1 MLSVRPR
8 VSSGFSLIELMITL
22 AVLGMMFMIAL
33 PSMGTWL
40 QNTQIRTSADAMQA
54 GLQLAR
60 AEALKRNT
68 TVRFQLVD
76 TLTSGCTV
84 SATGRNWV
92 VSLADTSGECDE
104 PASETAAPQ
113 IIQKRSSAEGSPN
126 AVVTATGGSSVWFN
140 GLGRTVQPPTAPVA
154 LTQINITNPNNGA
167 CKTLAGNEPMRCLRI
182 TVNAGGTVRMC
193 DPAVDPADVTDP
205 RRC

>member
-1 MLSVRPR
+1 MLNFRPSAAR
-8 VSSGFSLIELMITL
+8 GFSLIELMITL
-22 AVLGMMFMIAL
+22 AVLGMLIMIAL
-33 PSMGTWL
+33 PNMGTWL

-76 TLTSGCTV
+76 TLTSACAV

-92 VSLADTSGECDE
+92 VSLGDTSGLCDVD
-104 PASETAAPQ
+104 ASETTAPQ

-126 AVVTATGGSSVWFN
+126 AVVTATGGSSVAFN
-140 GLGRTVQPPTAPVA
+140 GLGRAAVGSFTE
-154 LTQINITNPNNGA
+154 INITNPTNGA
-167 CKTLAGNEPMRCLRI
+167 CKTAAGDEPMRCLRI
-182 TVNAGGTVRMC
+182 AVNAGGTVRMC
-193 DPAVDPADVTDP
+193 DPAVDDATDP
-205 RRC
+205 RKC

>member
-1 MLSVRPR
+1 MLNRIPAAAP
-8 VSSGFSLIELMITL
+8 GFTLIELMITL
-22 AVLGMMFMIAL
+22 AVLAIVLMVGL

-40 QNTQIRTSADAMQA
+40 QNTQIRTSAESMQA

-76 TLTSGCTV
+76 TMSSACAL

-92 VSLADTSGECDE
+92 VSLSAATGLCNAD
-104 PASETAAPQ
+104 PSETAAPQ

-126 AVVTATGGSSVWFN
+126 AVVTADAGSVAFN
-140 GLGRTVQPPTAPVA
+140 GLGRAA
-154 LTQINITNPNNGA
+154 AGSLTQIDVTNPANGA
-167 CKTLAGNEPMRCLRI
+167 CKTPAGNEPMRCLRLS
-182 TVNAGGTVRMC
+182 VSAGGQVRMC
-193 DPAVDPADVTDP
+193 DPAVDDATDP

>member
-1 MLSVRPR
+1 MLSFRPR
-8 VSSGFSLIELMITL
+8 ASSGFSLIELMITL

-76 TLTSGCTV
+76 TLTSACAL

-92 VSLADTSGECDE
+92 VSLADTNGLCNLD
-104 PASETAAPQ
+104 ASETTAPQ

-140 GLGRTVQPPTAPVA
+140 GLGRTVQPPTAPAA

-167 CKTLAGNEPMRCLRI
+167 CKTSAGNEPMRCLRI

-193 DPAVDPADVTDP
+193 DPAVDDATDP
-205 RRC
+205 RKC

>member
-1 MLSVRPR
+1 M
-8 VSSGFSLIELMITL
+8 SSGFSLIELMITL

-76 TLTSGCTV
+76 TLTSACAL
-84 SATGRNWV
+84 SAPGRNWV
-92 VSLADTSGECDE
+92 VSLADTSGQCNVD
-104 PASETAAPQ
+104 ASETTAPQ
-113 IIQKRSSAEGSPN
+113 IIQKRASAEGSPN
-126 AVVTATGGSSVWFN
+126 AVRHGHRRHERAFN
-140 GLGRTVQPPTAPVA
+140 GLGRRSAAAAPPPDP
-154 LTQINITNPNNGA
+154 IDITNPNNGA
-167 CKTLAGNEPMRCLRI
+167 CKTLGRQRADAL
-182 TVNAGGTVRMC
+182 
-193 DPAVDPADVTDP
+193 PADHRQRRRARCACATRRSTDDATDP
-205 RRC
+205 RTC

>member
-1 MLSVRPR
+1 MLNLRPSA
-8 VSSGFSLIELMITL
+8 VGGFSLIELMLTL
-22 AVLGMMFMIAL
+22 AVLGMLIMIAL
-33 PSMGTWL
+33 PNMGTWL
-40 QNTQIRTSADAMQA
+40 QNTQIRTAAEGMQA

-76 TLTSGCTV
+76 TLTSACAL

-92 VSLADTSGECDE
+92 VSLGETSALCNTD
-104 PASETAAPQ
+104 ASETVAPQ

-126 AVVTATGGSSVWFN
+126 AVVTATGGNSVWFN
-140 GLGRTVQPPTAPVA
+140 GLGRLIQPPTAPA
-154 LTQINITNPNNGA
+154 AFTQINVTNPNNGA
-167 CKTLAGNEPMRCLRI
+167 CKTVAGNEPMRCLRVTI
-182 TVNAGGTVRMC
+182 NSGGTIRMC
-193 DPAVDPADVTDP
+193 DPAVDPADLTDP

>member
-1 MLSVRPR
+1 MLSLRPR
-8 VSSGFSLIELMITL
+8 GSSGFSLIELMITL
-22 AVLGMMFMIAL
+22 AVLGMMIMIAL
-33 PSMGTWL
+33 PGMGTWL

-76 TLTSGCTV
+76 TLAAGCAL

-92 VSLADTSGECDE
+92 VSLDDTSGLCNLD
-104 PASETAAPQ
+104 ASETTAPQ
-113 IIQKRSSAEGSPN
+113 IIQKRASAEGSRN
-126 AVVTATGGSSVWFN
+126 AVVTATGGTSVAFN
-140 GLGRTVQPPTAPVA
+140 GLGRAAVGSLTA
-154 LTQINITNPNNGA
+154 INITNPNNGS

-193 DPAVDPADVTDP
+193 DPAVDPADASDP

>member
-1 MLSVRPR
+1 MLNFRP
-8 VSSGFSLIELMITL
+8 SAAGGFSLIELMITL
-22 AVLGMMFMIAL
+22 AVLGMLIMIAL
-33 PSMGTWL
+33 PNMGTWI
-40 QNTQIRTSADAMQA
+40 QNTQIRTSAEGMQA

-68 TVRFQLVD
+68 GVRFQLVD
-76 TLTSGCTV
+76 TLTSACAV

-92 VSLADTSGECDE
+92 VSLADASALCHTD
-104 PASETAAPQ
+104 ASETVAPQ

-126 AVVTATGGSSVWFN
+126 AVVTATGGSSVIFN
-140 GLGRTVQPPTAPVA
+140 GLGRAA
-154 LTQINITNPNNGA
+154 AGSLTQINITNPGNGT

-193 DPAVDPADVTDP
+193 DPAVDPADITDP

>member
-1 MLSVRPR
+1 MLKLRPR
-8 VSSGFSLIELMITL
+8 VSLGFSLIELMITL

-33 PSMGTWL
+33 PNMGTWL

-76 TLTSGCTV
+76 TLTSACAQ

-92 VSLADTSGECDE
+92 VSLADTNGLCNVD
-104 PASETAAPQ
+104 ASETTAPQ

-126 AVVTATGGSSVWFN
+126 AVVTATGGNSVWFN
-140 GLGRTVQPPTAPVA
+140 GLGRTVQPPTAPAA

-167 CKTLAGNEPMRCLRI
+167 CKTAAGNEPMRCLRI

-193 DPAVDPADVTDP
+193 DPAVDDATDP
-205 RRC
+205 RKC

>member
-1 MLSVRPR
+1 MLNR
-8 VSSGFSLIELMITL
+8 GFTLIELMITL
-22 AVLGMMFMIAL
+22 AVLGIVLMIAL
-33 PSMGTWL
+33 PNMGTWL
-40 QNTQIRTSADAMQA
+40 QNTQIRTSAEGMQA

-76 TLTSGCTV
+76 TLTSACAL

-92 VSLADTSGECDE
+92 VSLVDTSGLCDVD
-104 PASETAAPQ
+104 ASETAAPQ
-113 IIQKRSSAEGSPN
+113 IIQKRSSGEGSPN

-140 GLGRTVQPPTAPVA
+140 GLGRAVQPPTAPAA

-167 CKTLAGNEPMRCLRI
+167 CKTSAGNEPMRCLRI
-182 TVNAGGTVRMC
+182 TVNAGGQVRMC
-193 DPAVDPADVTDP
+193 DPAVNDATDP
-205 RRC
+205 RMC

>member
-1 MLSVRPR
+1 MLNFRPGAA
-8 VSSGFSLIELMITL
+8 SGFSLIELMLTL
-22 AVLGMMFMIAL
+22 VVLGMLIMIAL
-33 PSMGTWL
+33 PNMGTWI
-40 QNTQIRTSADAMQA
+40 QNTQIRTAAEGMQA

-76 TLTSGCTV
+76 TLTSACAL

-92 VSLADTSGECDE
+92 VSLADTSALCDAD
-104 PASETAAPQ
+104 ASETAAPQ

-126 AVVTATGGSSVWFN
+126 ATVTATGGSSVLFN
-140 GLGRTVQPPTAPVA
+140 GLGRAAAGSFTV
-154 LTQINITNPNNGA
+154 IDITNPGNGA

-182 TVNAGGTVRMC
+182 AVNAGGTVRMC

>member
-1 MLSVRPR
+1 MLNFRPR
-8 VSSGFSLIELMITL
+8 AAHGFSLIELMITL
-22 AVLGMMFMIAL
+22 AVLGMLIMIAL
-33 PSMGTWL
+33 PNMGIWI
-40 QNTQIRTSADAMQA
+40 QNTQIRTAAEGMQA

-76 TLTSGCTV
+76 TVTSACAL

-92 VSLADTSGECDE
+92 VSLGDASGLCNTD
-104 PASETAAPQ
+104 ASETVAPQ

-140 GLGRTVQPPTAPVA
+140 GLGRLVQPPTAPA
-154 LTQINITNPNNGA
+154 AFTQINITNPGNGA

-182 TVNAGGTVRMC
+182 AINAGGTVRMC

>member
-1 MLSVRPR
+1 MLNR
-8 VSSGFSLIELMITL
+8 GFSLIAL
-22 AVLGMMFMIAL
+22 MIAL
-33 PSMGTWL
+33 PNMGTWI
-40 QNTQIRTSADAMQA
+40 QNTQIRTSAEAMQA

-76 TLTSGCTV
+76 TLTSSCAISV
-84 SATGRNWV
+84 TGKSWV
-92 VSLADTSGECDE
+92 VSLADTSGLCDVA
-104 PASETAAPQ
+104 ASETTAPQ
-113 IIQKRSSAEGSPN
+113 IIQKRSGAEGSPN
-126 AVVTATGGSSVWFN
+126 SLVTATGGSSVLFN
-140 GLGRTVQPPTAPVA
+140 GLGRAA
-154 LTQINITNPNNGA
+154 AGSLTQIDITNPNNGT
-167 CKTLAGNEPMRCLRI
+167 CKTVAGNEPMRCLRI

>member
-1 MLSVRPR
+1 MLNRHLSR
-8 VSSGFSLIELMITL
+8 GFTLVELMITL
-22 AVLGMMFMIAL
+22 AVLGMLIMIAL
-33 PSMGTWL
+33 PNMGAWL
-40 QNTQIRTSADAMQA
+40 QNTQIRTSAEGMQA

-76 TLTSGCTV
+76 TLTSACAL

-92 VSLADTSGECDE
+92 VSLDDASGLCNTD
-104 PASETAAPQ
+104 ASETVAPR

-126 AVVTATGGSSVWFN
+126 AQVAATGGSSVLFN
-140 GLGRTVQPPTAPVA
+140 GLGRAA
-154 LTQINITNPNNGA
+154 AGSLTQVNISNPSNGA
-167 CKTLAGNEPMRCLRI
+167 CKSVAGNEPMRCLRI
-182 TVNAGGTVRMC
+182 AVNAGGTVRMC